1 MSNENINITLPDGTI
16 LEKPS
21 GITGL
26 EIAEG
31 ISTGLAKQS
40 ILVEVNDELRDLSFP
55 ILEDSTLKILK
66 KDADEALELIRHD
79 CAHVMAEAVQTLFP
93 GTQVTIGPAID
104 NGFYYDFAR
113 DESFTLDD
121 LEKIEKKMHEII
133 EVGHPFEREVW
144 DRNKA
149 IEYFEGIGEFYKTE
163 IIKDLNEDEV
173 ITIYR
178 QGEWLDLCRGP
189 HSPTTNHIG
198 KAFKLMKVAGAYWR
212 GDENNEMLTR
222 IYGTAWRTEKEL
234 RTYLNMLK
242 EAEKRDHRKIGKE
255 MKIFTFDDEVGAG
268 LPLWLP
274 NGSVI
279 IEELENLA
287 KETEDKAGYDR
298 VRTPHI
304 TKGSLYEKSGHLSHY
319 RESMFPAM
327 DIDGSEYFLKP
338 MNCPHHHKI
347 FASLPRT
354 YKELPIRLAEYGT
367 CYRYEK
373 SGQLFGLMRVRSMQ
387 MNDAHIYCSEEQ
399 FKEEFLS
406 VCKMY
411 LKYFEIF
418 GIDKYEMRLSLH
430 DPKKLGEKYVNEP
443 ELWLKTETLVR
454 EALEDGKLNFI
465 EIPGEAAFYG
475 PKIDVQV
482 WSAIGREFTLATNQ
496 VDFAV
501 PSRFDLTYTDNQ
513 NKPQTPLCIHR
524 APLGTHERF
533 IGFLIEHFAGNFPL
547 WLSPVQISIIPVS
560 EKFNDYA
567 NTVYHT
573 LKDNGIRV
581 NLDTRNEKMGAKIR
595 NAELS
600 KIPIMIILGEKEVES
615 NSISVRRRFVGNEG
629 GISLNSFIKSCRQ
642 EINER
647 LQMPSP
653 KND

>member
-21 GITGL
+21 GTTGL

-31 ISTGLAKQS
+31 ISSGLAKQS
-40 ILVEVNDELRDLSFP
+40 ILVEINGELRDLTYP

-104 NGFYYDFAR
+104 NGFYYDFSREDA
-113 DESFTLDD
+113 FTLDD

-133 EVGHPFEREVW
+133 DLGLPFEREVW
-144 DRNKA
+144 DRKKA
-149 IEYFEGIGEFYKTE
+149 IDYFEEIGEIYKSE
-163 IIKDLNEDEV
+163 IIKDLPEEEE

-178 QGEWLDLCRGP
+178 QGKWMDLCRGP
-189 HSPTTNHIG
+189 HLPTTKHIG
-198 KAFKLMKVAGAYWR
+198 KSFKLMKVAGAYWR

-222 IYGTAWRTEKEL
+222 IYGTAWRTDKEL

-279 IEELENLA
+279 IEQLENLA

-327 DIDGSEYFLKP
+327 DIDGNEYFLKP

-430 DPKKLGEKYVNEP
+430 DPKKLGEKYVDEP

-454 EALEDGKLNFI
+454 EALEDGKLNFV

-547 WLSPVQISIIPVS
+547 WLSPVQMSIIPVS

-567 NTVYHT
+567 NTVYHK

-629 GISLNSFIKSCRQ
+629 GISLDSFIETTKE

-647 LQMPSP
+647 LQSPLP